1 MRRYSVQYIPIKK
14 IVFVSLVISI
24 TALLAGIAP
33 AEEKK
38 GFDAK
43 REAFCQMMM
52 NHAEESH
59 TRGEYQKAGYYFQQA
74 VEADPSRMART
85 WFQMKEGSVSEAGTT
100 PQPPQPASETQQNTT
115 VIMGD
120 DEGC

>member
-1 MRRYSVQYIPIKK
+1 MQDFSINK
-14 IVFVSLVISI
+14 IVFAGLVLSLLTFSI
-24 TALLAGIAP
+24 GTAP

-43 REAFCQMMM
+43 RQAFCKLMLS
-52 NHAEESH
+52 HAEESYA
-59 TRGEYQKAGYYFQQA
+59 RNDYEKAGYYFQQA
-74 VEADPSRMART
+74 VEADPSQMVKT
-85 WFQMKEGSVSEAGTT
+85 WFEMKEGNASETGIA
-100 PQPPQPASETQQNTT
+100 PQPPSETQEEGG